1 MERVLLQ
8 YNRYVITPCKKDTDL
23 SSIKSGNAVR
33 SREIVSRTYKK
44 VNSGGGDVYKEY
56 NSQTRQG
63 NMVGESTNKKTFD
76 KLTKLD
82 FISRIN
88 LIRHAVRQFF

>member
-33 SREIVSRTYKK
+33 SRDIVSRTYKK
-44 VNSGGGDVYKEY
+44 VNRIETIKSVVGT
-56 NSQTRQG
+56 STR
-63 NMVGESTNKKTFD
+63 NITVRLD
-76 KLTKLD
+76 KG
-82 FISRIN
+82 IW
-88 LIRHAVRQFF
+88 